1 MVQQRGD
8 AARFHR
14 FSLIVWSIWLVPYVT
29 GMLAAM
35 L

>member
-1 MVQQRGD
+1 MVRNND
-8 AARFHR
+8 AARRR